1 MLEDWKQREVEAKIK
16 FESNLR
22 SELRKVKEREGKQ

>member
-16 FESNLR
+16 FNASMR
-22 SELRKVKEREGKQ
+22 SEMRKAKEREGKL